1 MTEEEALKIASRYVG
16 DRTELVV
23 LGCGHQGYVFSTS
36 RATAV
41 KVFGSVDPYNRELLA
56 YRRLDEH
63 NVSEVLGFAVP
74 RLIACDDSLSVI
86 EMTMVQPPYVLDF
99 ASAELDDDSDIPG
112 GEDQWM
118 EELEQLFGDRQQA
131 VIDLYFRLRDKFGV
145 CHKDLTPRN
154 VNFGD

>member
-1 MTEEEALKIASRYVG
+1 M
-16 DRTELVV
+16 
-23 LGCGHQGYVFSTS
+23 
-36 RATAV
+36 
-41 KVFGSVDPYNRELLA
+41 KVFGGVDPYNRELLA

-74 RLIACDDSLSVI
+74 KLIACDDSLSVI